1 VNQEHPPSIADL
13 HKVFQKYGVNLAIKA
28 AQKALDEAKVDPSQ
42 ITHIVATTCTDSANP
57 GFDHFVA
64 KGLGINHPIEKAL
77 LHGVGCSG
85 GLAALRTGANL
96 ALGYT
101 AGERPARVLCVALE
115 LCTTL
120 ARSELESI
128 HELQE
133 ARIVA
138 CLFSDC
144 ASAVVLSNGLGEAVD
159 PVYRLLGWS
168 NETIPDTEDDL
179 GFDVDPTDKLKL
191 FPTEKK

>member
-1 VNQEHPPSIADL
+1 M
-13 HKVFQKYGVNLAIKA
+13 YLAIKA
-28 AQKALDEAKVDPSQ
+28 AQKALFEAKVDPSE

-64 KGLGINHPIEKAL
+64 KGLGISHLIEKVL

-85 GLAALRTGANL
+85 GLVALRTGANL

-101 AGERPARVLCVALE
+101 ARERPVRVLCVVLE
-115 LCTTL
+115 LCIML
-120 ARSELESI
+120 VRSELESI
-128 HELQE
+128 YELQE
-133 ARIVA
+133 MRIGA

-144 ASAVVLSNGLGEAVD
+144 ASAVVLSNGLGEVVD

-179 GFDVDPTDKLKL
+179 RFDVDPAGN
-191 FPTEKK
+191 